1 MKNIFLG
8 EKKYTIPTDLFECKM
23 IVLNQADNLYVCATQ
38 IEGSGSL
45 ENTFN
50 LLAEAIKLDKK
61 DKAMIII
68 DNALFG
74 LNAIKNNAS
83 FLLQIFALLTLNNE
97 IKGESIDQNLL
108 LERTNEIELLV
119 NHQIL
124 QTEVVFFLKQLGD
137 RFN

>member
-1 MKNIFLG
+1 MKSYILS

-23 IVLNQADNLYVCATQ
+23 IVLNHADNLYICATQ
-38 IEGSGSL
+38 IEGSGSI
-45 ENTFN
+45 ENAFY

-61 DKAMIII
+61 EKATTII

-97 IKGESIDQNLL
+97 IKGEFIDQNLL
-108 LERTNEIELLV
+108 LQRVNELEPLV
-119 NHQIL
+119 NHQFL
-124 QTEVVFFLKQLGD
+124 QDEVVFFLKLLTN